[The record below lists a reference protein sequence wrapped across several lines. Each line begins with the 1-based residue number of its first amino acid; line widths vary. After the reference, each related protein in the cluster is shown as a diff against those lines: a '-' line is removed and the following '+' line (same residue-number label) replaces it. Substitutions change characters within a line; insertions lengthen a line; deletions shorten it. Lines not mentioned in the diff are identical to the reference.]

1 MPNIIAFMEDDIEEK
16 TGRRIKI
23 PVDKE
28 GADVLLVHNAG
39 EFLAWPENLEAFA
52 ILFDVMGIDWTL
64 SSDLVGLRCGQLRHM
79 V

>member
-1 MPNIIAFMEDDIEEK
+1 MEDDIEER
-16 TGRRIKI
+16 TGKRVKI

-39 EFLAWPENLEAFA
+39 EFLAWPENPEAFA
-52 ILFDVMGIDWTL
+52 ILFDAAGIDWTL
-64 SSDLVGLRCGQLRHM
+64 SSELAGYGRCQLRHM